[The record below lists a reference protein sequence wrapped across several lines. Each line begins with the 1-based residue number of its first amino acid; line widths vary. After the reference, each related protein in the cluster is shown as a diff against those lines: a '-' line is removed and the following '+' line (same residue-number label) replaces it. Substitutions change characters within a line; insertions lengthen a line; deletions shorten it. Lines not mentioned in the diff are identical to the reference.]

1 MKDQTAEIYNE
12 IVQEM
17 GDKYF
22 QGYQTETESEEEE
35 GPEEVEPLA
44 ALDDLDETS
53 KKDMK

>member
-35 GPEEVEPLA
+35 GPEEVDLLA

-53 KKDMK
+53 KNEMK

>member
-1 MKDQTAEIYNE
+1 VKDQTAEIYNE

-53 KKDMK
+53 KNDMK